1 MTKRAL
7 LVGIDLYPDPRNNLN
22 SCVADTLAIR
32 NMLEGLYDF
41 DPTDIQLVHNQN
53 ATLTNVLDKL
63 DWLFTGVTPGDQIVF
78 FQSSHGYSYPE
89 GNTMVEVLCLYDDF
103 LKDTDLARR
112 TLALPP
118 NVLTVILDS
127 CHSGGMSKRFVTTQK
142 NGSAV
147 TTQCHVAKGKFW
159 QPDPER
165 AGRDAQ
171 LLAQVTQFK
180 FFGRSPT
187 ADAGAIAK
195 NLMIN
200 PVGVPPAKSVKE
212 AAAELNGVLFSACLA
227 NETAAAGSPPTDQL
241 SAFTYALINDI
252 RPDLPVAELNRL
264 VSQRLDR
271 LNMTQHPIA
280 MAPFAQPHLLTQ
292 TLIAMGD
299 GGTKSFKA
307 DEQIS
312 NIGDSVE
319 EWLKENLSER

>member
-53 ATLTNVLDKL
+53 ATLTNVLDQR
-63 DWLFTGVTPGDQIVF
+63 LFTGVTSGDQIVF

-89 GNTMVEVLCLYDDF
+89 GSTMVEVLCLYDGF
-103 LKDTDLARR
+103 LKDTDLVGR

-142 NGSAV
+142 NGS
-147 TTQCHVAKGKFW
+147 TQCHVAKGKFW
-159 QPDPER
+159 TPDPER
-165 AGRDAQ
+165 ADRDAQ

-180 FFGRSPT
+180 FFGRSAT

-200 PVGVPPAKSVKE
+200 PVGVPAAKSVKE

-292 TLIAMGD
+292 TLFSTG
-299 GGTKSFKA
+299 GGTKSFKP

-319 EWLKENLSER
+319 AWLYENLSDR